1 MSRIRSALA
10 LVALGL
16 VAVAGHAQTSSA
28 VSTIVA
34 FSLSNP
40 TGNLVQGADGALYGV
55 ASPAT
60 SITGGIIYRT
70 TLDGSDVRT
79 LYQLQPE
86 DALSP
91 SGGLVLASDG
101 LLYGTTKF
109 GQAGQ
114 VDGAGSIFKIAAAG
128 TGFQIIHRFA
138 PVTASNQDGN
148 PINTDGA
155 YPESEL
161 VEGAD
166 GYLYGTT
173 RAGGPNGTGTIFKIA
188 RDGTDFQ
195 SLHRFAAVTSTVV
208 SGLTVTVDGAA
219 PLGPL
224 VAGNDNAFYGTT
236 SQGGTSGRGAVF
248 RIASDGT
255 AFQVLHHFSATTAD
269 TTTGLFE
276 NADGA
281 TPLGGLLDGGDS
293 FFYGMTAQ
301 GGTDGNGVIFAIPA
315 DGSTFT
321 VLHTFTGAN
330 GARPVAE
337 LMVAGSGKLYGVTS
351 TGGVNSSGTTT
362 SLGTIFSIDRAG
374 TNFSRLYSFDGEHG
388 SLPSSRLL
396 ETASGVFVGIA
407 TGTGNCSYGTV
418 FRFSLAGDTVTG
430 NTQCGRRKN
439 NSGGGSAGLVV
450 VLLFAGL
457 GLLRRRATCS

>member
-16 VAVAGHAQTSSA
+16 FAVAGHAQTNPA

-40 TGNLVQGADGALYGV
+40 VGNLVQGADGALYGV

-60 SITGGIIYRT
+60 SITGGVIYRT

-79 LYQLQPE
+79 LYQLKPD

-91 SGGLVLASDG
+91 AGGLVLASDG

-138 PVTASNQDGN
+138 PVTASNQDGS
-148 PINTDGA
+148 PINTNGA
-155 YPESEL
+155 YPEAEL
-161 VEGAD
+161 VEGGD
-166 GYLYGTT
+166 GYLYGST
-173 RAGGPNGTGTIFKIA
+173 RAGGANGTGTIFKIS
-188 RDGTDFQ
+188 RDGTDFK
-195 SLHRFAAVTSTVV
+195 SLYSFAAVTSAAG

-219 PLGPL
+219 PAGPL
-224 VAGNDNAFYGTT
+224 VAGADNFLYGTA
-236 SQGGTSGRGAVF
+236 SQGGTNGRGTVF
-248 RIASDGT
+248 RIAFDGT
-255 AFQVLHHFSATTAD
+255 GFQVLHHFSATTAD
-269 TTTGLFE
+269 TTTGLLE

-281 TPLGGLLDGGDS
+281 TPLGGLLDGGDG
-293 FFYGMTAQ
+293 FLYGLTAQ
-301 GGTDGNGVIFAIPA
+301 GGTDGNGVVFAIPP

-321 VLHTFTGAN
+321 VLHSFTGAD

-337 LMVAGSGKLYGVTS
+337 LMVASSGKLYGVTS
-351 TGGVNSSGTTT
+351 TGGVNSEGATTA
-362 SLGTIFSIDRAG
+362 LGTIFSIDRAG
-374 TNFSRLYSFDGEHG
+374 TSFSRLYSFDGKQG

-396 ETASGVFVGIA
+396 ETAPGVFVGIA
-407 TGTGNCSYGTV
+407 TGAGSCSYGTV
-418 FRFSLAGDTVTG
+418 FRYSLAGDTVTG
-430 NTQCGRRKN
+430 NTTCGQKKKN
-439 NSGGGSAGLVV
+439 NSGGGSAGFAVL
-450 VLLFAGL
+450 LLFAGL
-457 GLLRRRATCS
+457 GLLRRRVA

>member
-16 VAVAGHAQTSSA
+16 AAVAGHAQTSPA
-28 VSTIVA
+28 ISTIVA

-40 TGNLVQGADGALYGV
+40 VGNLVQGADGALYGV
-55 ASPAT
+55 GSPAT
-60 SITGGIIYRT
+60 SITGGVIYRA

-79 LYQLQPE
+79 LYQLKPE

-91 SGGLVLASDG
+91 AGGLVRASDG

-114 VDGAGSIFKIAAAG
+114 VDGAGSIFKIAEAG

-138 PVTASNQDGN
+138 PVTASNQDLN
-148 PINTDGA
+148 PINVNGA
-155 YPESEL
+155 YPEAEL

-166 GYLYGTT
+166 GYLYGVA

-195 SLHRFAAVTSTVV
+195 LLHSFAAVTSSST

-219 PLGPL
+219 PAGPL
-224 VAGNDNAFYGTT
+224 AAGSNGFFYGTT
-236 SQGGTSGRGAVF
+236 AQGGANGRGVLF
-248 RIASDGT
+248 RIAFDGT
-255 AFQVLHHFSATTAD
+255 GFQVLHEFSATTAD
-269 TTTGLFE
+269 TTTGLLE

-281 TPLGGLLDGGDS
+281 APLGGLLDGGDGY
-293 FFYGMTAQ
+293 FYGMASQ
-301 GGTDGNGVIFAIPA
+301 GGTDGNGVIFALPA

-321 VLHTFTGAN
+321 VLHSFTGAD
-330 GARPVAE
+330 GARPIAE
-337 LMVAGSGKLYGVTS
+337 LMLASSGKLYGVTS
-351 TGGVNSSGTTT
+351 GGGVNTSGTATT
-362 SLGTIFSIDRAG
+362 LGTIFSIDRAG
-374 TNFSRLYSFDGEHG
+374 TNFARLYSFDGQHG

-396 ETASGVFVGIA
+396 ETTPGVFVGA
-407 TGTGNCSYGTV
+407 AANTGNCNYGTI
-418 FRFSLAGDTVTG
+418 FRYSLAGDTVTG
-430 NTQCGRRKN
+430 NISCGRKKN
-439 NSGGGSAGLVV
+439 NSGGGSAGFAL

-457 GLLRRRATCS
+457 GVLRRRAA

>member
-16 VAVAGHAQTSSA
+16 AAVAGHAQTSPA

-40 TGNLVQGADGALYGV
+40 VGNLVQGADGALYGV
-55 ASPAT
+55 GSPAT
-60 SITGGIIYRT
+60 SITGGVIYRA

-79 LYQLQPE
+79 LYQLKPE

-91 SGGLVLASDG
+91 AGGLVRASDG

-114 VDGAGSIFKIAAAG
+114 VDGAGSIFKIAEAG

-138 PVTASNQDGN
+138 PVTASNQDLN
-148 PINTDGA
+148 PINVNGA
-155 YPESEL
+155 YPEAEL

-166 GYLYGTT
+166 GYLYGVA

-195 SLHRFAAVTSTVV
+195 LLHSFAAVTSSST

-219 PLGPL
+219 PAGPL
-224 VAGNDNAFYGTT
+224 AAGSNGFFYGTT
-236 SQGGTSGRGAVF
+236 AQGGANGRGVLF
-248 RIASDGT
+248 RIAFDGT
-255 AFQVLHHFSATTAD
+255 GFQVLHEFSATTAD
-269 TTTGLFE
+269 TTTGLLE

-281 TPLGGLLDGGDS
+281 APLGGLLDGGDGY
-293 FFYGMTAQ
+293 FYGMASQ
-301 GGTDGNGVIFAIPA
+301 GGTDGNGVIFALPA

-321 VLHTFTGAN
+321 VLHSFTGAD
-330 GARPVAE
+330 GARPIAE
-337 LMVAGSGKLYGVTS
+337 LMLASSGKLYGVTS
-351 TGGVNSSGTTT
+351 GGGVNTSGTATT
-362 SLGTIFSIDRAG
+362 LGTIFSIDRAG
-374 TNFSRLYSFDGEHG
+374 TNFARLYSFDGQHG

-396 ETASGVFVGIA
+396 ETTPGVFVGA
-407 TGTGNCSYGTV
+407 AANTGNCNYGTI
-418 FRFSLAGDTVTG
+418 FRYSLAGDTVTG
-430 NTQCGRRKN
+430 NISCGRKKN
-439 NSGGGSAGLVV
+439 NSGGGSAGFAL

-457 GLLRRRATCS
+457 GVLRRRAA